1 MSDSSTP
8 NQKALASMAMLVYVC
23 AFPNKLDE
31 TSAEGGELPHCIKG
45 RGKIV
50 ELIRKTGPEDHRG
63 TVN

>member
-8 NQKALASMAMLVYVC
+8 NRKALASMVMLVYAC

-31 TSAEGGELPHCIKG
+31 TGSEGGELPRCIKG
-45 RGKIV
+45 RGKMV
-50 ELIRKTGPEDHRG
+50 QLIRKTGPEDHRS